1 MVLKWKSLN
10 FFFFFFLLVLDYWV
24 FIKEM
29 YNWRAPLRL
38 FSSNDYREQRE
49 FMQI

>member
-1 MVLKWKSLN
+1 M
-10 FFFFFFLLVLDYWV
+10 
-24 FIKEM
+24 FINEM
-29 YNWRAPLRL
+29 YNWRAPLQL